1 MNPFPVLVAAA
12 VVAVIPPLR
21 KRVVPVAKATLSGSV
36 GVVGAA
42 LGAALGAGVGV
53 LDAAINGPQPAADD

>member
-21 KRVVPVAKATLSGSV
+21 KRVVPVAKATISGSV
-36 GVVGAA
+36 GVV
-42 LGAALGAGVGV
+42 GAALGAGVGV
-53 LDAAINGPQPAADD
+53 LDAAINGPQPAAAD

>member
-1 MNPFPVLVAAA
+1 VLVAAA

-42 LGAALGAGVGV
+42 LGAGVGV

>member
-42 LGAALGAGVGV
+42 LGAGVGV